1 MMRKVVGDGSDYYQS
16 PHKKAF
22 RIRLKFLNNNFLQGV
37 TEDFMSVQ
45 NLDRHIDRTIV
56 TTDSLFKKYEIED
69 QQE

>member
-1 MMRKVVGDGSDYYQS
+1 MMMKVVGDGTDYYQS
-16 PHKKAF
+16 PNKKAF

-69 QQE
+69 P